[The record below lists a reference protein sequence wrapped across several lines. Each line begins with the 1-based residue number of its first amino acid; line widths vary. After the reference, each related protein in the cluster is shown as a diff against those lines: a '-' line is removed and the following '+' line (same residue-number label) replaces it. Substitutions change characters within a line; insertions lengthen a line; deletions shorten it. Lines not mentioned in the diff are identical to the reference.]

1 MSVGRISTYA
11 LQQTTLRDASKAQV
25 TLADLQQQLSSGSK
39 AQDFA
44 GLGGNKSEQFLLLE
58 NKIAKTDV
66 YLDNNTIVG
75 TRIDST
81 DTILGQVIDTAT
93 NLKNLISQR
102 RNAASNTAAFP
113 DSLTGAWQA
122 LTSQLNTSLEGR
134 YIFGGTRTDVAPV
147 DTKNFPSLQEDGVP
161 DDNYYNG
168 SKQDISIRADDNTE
182 MTYNVRA
189 DDAGI
194 QQIFAGLA
202 MAMKGHDQNSDVD
215 LSKAYDLVEKGLNG
229 VIATQS
235 IVNQNKVALND
246 INTRHQSFK
255 LYFQG
260 VKEEIGNADLVSVST
275 EVSINQGI
283 LQATFQAFAKINSLK
298 LSDFLR

>member
-11 LQQTTLRDASKAQV
+11 LHQTTLKDASKAQV
-25 TLADLQQQLSSGSK
+25 NLADLQQQLSSGAKS
-39 AQDFA
+39 QDFA

-58 NKIAKTDV
+58 NKIAKTDL

-113 DSLTGAWQA
+113 DSLKGAWQA
-122 LTSQLNTSLEGR
+122 LVSQLNTSLEGR
-134 YIFGGTRTDVAPV
+134 YIFGGTRTDTPPV
-147 DTKNFPSLQEDGVP
+147 NSKDFPTLQEDGVP

-168 SKQDISIRADDNTE
+168 SKQDIAVRADDNTE

-189 DDAGI
+189 DDSGI

-202 MAMKGHDQNSDVD
+202 MAMKGHDEGSDVD
-215 LSKAYDLVEKGLNG
+215 LSKAYDLVEQGLNG

-235 IVNQNKVALND
+235 VVNQNKVALND

-275 EVSINQGI
+275 EVAINQGI
-283 LQATFQAFAKINSLK
+283 LQASFQAFAKINSLK

>member
-11 LQQTTLRDASKAQV
+11 LHQTTLKDASKAQV
-25 TLADLQQQLSSGSK
+25 NLADLQQQLSSGAKS
-39 AQDFA
+39 QDFA

-58 NKIAKTDV
+58 NKIAKTDL

-113 DSLTGAWQA
+113 DSLKGAWQA
-122 LTSQLNTSLEGR
+122 LVSQLNTSLEGR
-134 YIFGGTRTDVAPV
+134 YIFGGTRTDTPPV
-147 DTKNFPSLQEDGVP
+147 NSKDFPTLQEDGVP

-168 SKQDISIRADDNTE
+168 SKQDIAIRADDNTE

-189 DDAGI
+189 DDSGI

-202 MAMKGHDQNSDVD
+202 MAMKGHDEGSDVD
-215 LSKAYDLVEKGLNG
+215 LSKAYDLVEQGLNG

-235 IVNQNKVALND
+235 VVNQNKVALND

-275 EVSINQGI
+275 EVAINQGI
-283 LQATFQAFAKINSLK
+283 LQASFQAFAKINSLK

>member
-25 TLADLQQQLSSGSK
+25 NLADLQQQLSSGSK
-39 AQDFA
+39 SQDFA

-81 DTILGQVIDTAT
+81 DTILGQVIDTAA

-122 LTSQLNTSLEGR
+122 LVSQLNTSLEGR
-134 YIFGGTRTDVAPV
+134 YIFGGTRTDTPPV
-147 DTKNFPSLQEDGVP
+147 NANNFPTLEEDGVP
-161 DDNYYNG
+161 DDGYYNG

-189 DDAGI
+189 DDSGL

-202 MAMKGHDQNSDVD
+202 MAMKGHNENSDGD
-215 LSKAYDLVEKGLNG
+215 LSKAYDLVEQGLNG

-235 IVNQNKVALND
+235 VVNQNKVALSD

-275 EVSINQGI
+275 EVAINQGI
-283 LQATFQAFAKINSLK
+283 LQASFQAFAKINSLK